1 MSQLGEG
8 FRRKEDR
15 EERGVRVVSS
25 FLPLT
30 SLFLWRQKRQSKVTT
45 HSPVSVLSH
54 SVAEV
59 DSESCAPVSSLR
71 LGNSLFLE
79 EEEEE
84 KEVEFF
90 FFSVAPRF
98 FRSNRIFCS
107 PFLSHFSLDA
117 FILVIKTTY
126 RDSCLCLLA
135 STARSEEQK
144 STATRRKRAR
154 REEGL

>member
-1 MSQLGEG
+1 MSQLREG

-59 DSESCAPVSSLR
+59 DSESCAPASSLR
-71 LGNSLFLE
+71 LGNSLFLV

-90 FFSVAPRF
+90 FFFPSHLVFFEAIESSVHLF
-98 FRSNRIFCS
+98 SLI
-107 PFLSHFSLDA
+107 FLSTLSFL
-117 FILVIKTTY
+117 
-126 RDSCLCLLA
+126 
-135 STARSEEQK
+135 
-144 STATRRKRAR
+144 
-154 REEGL
+154 